1 MHDVVITGLGIA
13 CPLGIGREAVWS
25 AVEGRR
31 SGIRP
36 IAQQVEARM
45 PSPFGGE
52 VPDFQPKA
60 YVKPRKSLKVMSRET
75 QLGFTAARLAWTDAG
90 LEHYSADPA
99 RLGIVCAANMFSCE
113 LPDVTGAFQQCT
125 VDGGFDFMRW
135 GQAGMREIFPLFLLK
150 YLPNMS
156 ACHIGIALDVRGPIN
171 TIVQGDTSALHALIE
186 AATLIAR
193 GDADLM
199 LAGGTSSTVT
209 FLDQMWH
216 LGARMSSRADSPAE
230 ACRPF
235 DAGRDG
241 AVASEGACLLVLER
255 RLHAESRGAR
265 IMASV
270 LGYGRRCEPCAES
283 QRPTGQAVRQAADAA
298 LAMAGLD
305 PRAVGHVNAHGLST
319 LEDDALEARAI
330 RQVLG
335 AVPVTAPKSF
345 LGNSG
350 AGSGAI
356 ELALSLLGME
366 HGVVPPT
373 LNYERPDPDCP
384 VEVVTELQP
393 ARSRTVL
400 ALNHKLTGQAVALLV
415 EAED

>member
-13 CPLGIGREAVWS
+13 CPLGIGRQAVWS
-25 AVEGRR
+25 AIEERR

-36 IAQQVEARM
+36 IIQQIEARM

-60 YVKPRKSLKVMSRET
+60 HIRPRKSLKVMSRET

-90 LEHYSADPA
+90 LDPYSADPK
-99 RLGIVCAANMFSCE
+99 RLGVVCAANMFSCE
-113 LPDVTGAFQQCT
+113 LPDVTSAFQKCT
-125 VDGGFDFMRW
+125 VDGEFDFSRW
-135 GQAGMREIFPLFLLK
+135 GQACMRQISPLFLLK
-150 YLPNMS
+150 YLPNMA
-156 ACHIGIALDVRGPIN
+156 ACHIGIALDARGPIN
-171 TIVQGDTSALHALIE
+171 SIVQGDTSALHAIIE
-186 AATLIAR
+186 AADLIGR

-199 LAGGTSSTVT
+199 IAGGTSSTVT
-209 FLDQMWH
+209 LLDQMWH
-216 LGARMSSRADSPAE
+216 RGARMSPRIDSPAE

-241 AVASEGACLLVLER
+241 AVASEGACLLVLES

-265 IMASV
+265 ILARF

-283 QRPTGQAVRQAADAA
+283 QRPTGQAVRQAAEAA
-298 LAMAGLD
+298 LTMAGLN
-305 PRAVGHVNAHGLST
+305 PREVGHVNAHGLST
-319 LEDDALEARAI
+319 LADDALEARAI

-335 AVPVTAPKSF
+335 DVPVTAPKSF

-356 ELALSLLGME
+356 ELAISLLGME
-366 HGVVPPT
+366 QGVVPPT

-393 ARSRTVL
+393 TRSQTVL
-400 ALNHKLTGQAVALLV
+400 ALNHKLTGQAVALVV
-415 EAED
+415 EA